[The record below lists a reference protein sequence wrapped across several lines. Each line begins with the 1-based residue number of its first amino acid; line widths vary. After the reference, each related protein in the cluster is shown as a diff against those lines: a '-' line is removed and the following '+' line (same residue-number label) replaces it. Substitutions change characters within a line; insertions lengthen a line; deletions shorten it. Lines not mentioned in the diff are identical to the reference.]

1 MAAQE
6 IQYQATDP
14 PLPPP
19 PTAPLQHDKRLGL
32 LENVARTADFWSR
45 TLTIYA
51 GYKACQVGAAGQ
63 PRHGMECG
71 GGLVESRGT
80 QPAEAPRLLRAA
92 GGNSQRQLLPAQRH
106 AHRPTTLCCTTM
118 PAPLTAAATAPC
130 SLCRRTRCCCGRR
143 GGARIA

>member
-19 PTAPLQHDKRLGL
+19 PTAPQQQDKRLGP

-51 GYKACQVGAAGQ
+51 GYKACQVGGLV
-63 PRHGMECG
+63 R
-71 GGLVESRGT
+71 GGLGT
-80 QPAEAPRLLRAA
+80 CVAVHAGAVAKWVKAVSCMPGAASPRLQPPRCIPPPL
-92 GGNSQRQLLPAQRH
+92 NSIL
-106 AHRPTTLCCTTM
+106 
-118 PAPLTAAATAPC
+118 
-130 SLCRRTRCCCGRR
+130 
-143 GGARIA
+143 

>member
-19 PTAPLQHDKRLGL
+19 PTAPLQQDKRLGP

-51 GYKACQVGAAGQ
+51 GYKACQVG
-63 PRHGMECG
+63 
-71 GGLVESRGT
+71 V
-80 QPAEAPRLLRAA
+80 
-92 GGNSQRQLLPAQRH
+92 
-106 AHRPTTLCCTTM
+106 CT
-118 PAPLTAAATAPC
+118 
-130 SLCRRTRCCCGRR
+130 
-143 GGARIA
+143 